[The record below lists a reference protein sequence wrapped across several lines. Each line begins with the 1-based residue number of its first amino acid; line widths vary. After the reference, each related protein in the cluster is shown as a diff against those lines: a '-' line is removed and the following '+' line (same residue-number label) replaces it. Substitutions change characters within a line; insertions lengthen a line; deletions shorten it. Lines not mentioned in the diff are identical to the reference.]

1 MVSLPA
7 GLHGDDA
14 SAAPTLHPAAQS
26 DAPVVLRDV
35 DLRGGHFAHASL
47 RDVDLQRANL
57 SEADLSGA
65 DLRGARLHLC
75 DLSLADLRGADL
87 RGADLS
93 RADLSGADLRQAD
106 LAGADVADAE
116 LAWSW
121 IDGVRGAPDAWLQ
134 LRRSG
139 GRVTGSHRAAGEDE
153 PIEGLRAFQR
163 GQAAWKEG
171 RALAAER
178 AFRTALRWVPDS
190 DAAPYWLGCLA
201 LEQGHPDDAQAWWQR
216 ALAGHPRADRARL
229 DLALLWARA
238 DRWADVVAL
247 LAEPAV
253 LAVDW
258 LGPMAAAA
266 QDADLAALAEL
277 VQAKAGETP
286 GVKWARKPALAPAPP
301 RTAATEN
308 QQDDPQWQ
316 AREREA
322 LQALFSGAAQPAWV
336 WHGAIS
342 RALAIGDIDLAQ
354 RAEQRLRRVSP
365 DQRLWDLQLKH
376 LDLTA
381 QAFAELVR
389 TRWGNLGAVRSLRWV
404 ALGAHG
410 PTARLVTD
418 SGVFYA
424 KRYNGLTRPTPSVA
438 FTHRAARFAS
448 ERGFLV
454 PVAVPDDAGDDG
466 MPFAGDLLAL
476 YPDVQGA
483 SLDGPDLDPA
493 GAERMGAVLAR
504 LHLAG
509 LGFGGSGRPRGG
521 IRAGTRVLRH
531 PSPRGAWLTLL
542 GQDAACAAAFQ
553 RHALGE
559 RILGLLDAT
568 ARRLRPVLAECP
580 TGLVHGDFAGGN
592 VLLRRDGALSVVD
605 WDLCDHDVLAW
616 DLARCAD
623 LLAVQWST
631 DAAAPLVVRPDLL
644 RAVVAGYASVRSLSA
659 AEWSALPLLV
669 AASRV
674 DLDASVLPLCVRLEP
689 ESGDV
694 VWKLQATRLARAA
707 AGAPEVGRV
716 LAHR

>member
-1 MVSLPA
+1 MHALPV
-7 GLHGDDA
+7 GLYSDDA
-14 SAAPTLHPAAQS
+14 AMAPTLQPAGDG
-26 DAPVVLRDV
+26 DAPLVLRDV
-35 DLRGGHFAHASL
+35 DLRGGLFAHASL

-57 SEADLSGA
+57 SEADLAGA

-106 LAGADVADAE
+106 LGGADLAGTE
-116 LAWSW
+116 LAWAW
-121 IDGVRGAPDAWLQ
+121 LDGVRGAPDAWLQ
-134 LRRSG
+134 WPRAG
-139 GRVTGSHRAAGEDE
+139 GRVAGTHRAAGEGE

-171 RALAAER
+171 RVLAAER

-201 LEQGHPDDAQAWWQR
+201 LEQGEPHEAERRWRQALER
-216 ALAGHPRADRARL
+216 NPRADRARL
-229 DLALLWARA
+229 DLGLLLARAARWQEASALLTETP
-238 DRWADVVAL
+238 VV
-247 LAEPAV
+247 
-253 LAVDW
+253 AVDW
-258 LGPMAAAA
+258 LQPMAAAA
-266 QDADLAALAEL
+266 HASDLGALADL
-277 VQAKAGETP
+277 VHAKAGDTP
-286 GVKWARKPALAPAPP
+286 GVIWARKPAALAPTA
-301 RTAATEN
+301 RTPATEN
-308 QQDDPQWQ
+308 RQDDPAWQ
-316 AREREA
+316 DQERQA
-322 LQALFSGAAQPAWV
+322 LQALFAGAAQPAWV

-342 RALAIGDIDLAQ
+342 RALAIGAIELAQ

-365 DQRLWDLQLKH
+365 DQRLWDLQLKQ

-418 SGVFYA
+418 GGVFYA

-438 FTHRAARFAS
+438 FTHRASRFAAQQ
-448 ERGFLV
+448 GLV
-454 PVAVPDDAGDDG
+454 VPIAVADDAGDDV

-483 SLDGPDLDPA
+483 PLDGTDLDA
-493 GAERMGAVLAR
+493 SGAEHIGRELAR
-504 LHLAG
+504 LHVAG
-509 LGFGGSGRPRGG
+509 LHFGGSGRPRGG

-531 PSPRGAWLTLL
+531 PTPRGAWLTLL

-553 RHALGE
+553 RHGLRE
-559 RILGLLDAT
+559 RLLGLLDAA
-568 ARRLRPVLAECP
+568 ARRLQPVLAECP
-580 TGLVHGDFAGGN
+580 QGLVHGDFAGGN
-592 VLLRRDGALSVVD
+592 VLLRPDGALSVVD
-605 WDLCDHDVLAW
+605 WDLCDVDVLVW
-616 DLARCAD
+616 DLARSAD
-623 LLAVQWST
+623 LLAVQWSF
-631 DAAAPLVVRPDLL
+631 DAAAPLVVRKDVL
-644 RAVVAGYASVRSLSA
+644 RAVVRGYDAVRPLSA
-659 AEWSALPLLV
+659 PERAALPLLL
-669 AASRV
+669 AGSRV

-694 VWKLQATRLARAA
+694 VWQLQATRLARAA
-707 AGAPEVGRV
+707 AGAPELARV
-716 LAHR
+716 VQ